1 MRKMLSNQKVMV
13 NFHRLQNRFNNSEN
27 ENNSY
32 SNYLNLNSSNWKYVF
47 KCYILIPKRTFV
59 TFSVSVTENYLCYTL
74 QKTYFCFFEICLQII
89 SYDEFSVLSPKLIV
103 NNHLFPYFS
112 L

>member
-47 KCYILIPKRTFV
+47 NFV
-59 TFSVSVTENYLCYTL
+59 TFSVSVTENYLFLLYSSESIFLFFWNLFTN
-74 QKTYFCFFEICLQII
+74 YFLWWI
-89 SYDEFSVLSPKLIV
+89 FSFKP
-103 NNHLFPYFS
+103 
-112 L
+112 

>member
-32 SNYLNLNSSNWKYVF
+32 SNYLNLNSSN
-47 KCYILIPKRTFV
+47 
-59 TFSVSVTENYLCYTL
+59 
-74 QKTYFCFFEICLQII
+74 
-89 SYDEFSVLSPKLIV
+89 
-103 NNHLFPYFS
+103 
-112 L
+112 